1 MRINLMWLPT
11 NHRRKSNMTAQ
22 AGTMLVEQIAPR
34 LRTLVPK
41 SVKPVGA
48 EDPEELLQDALAIAA
63 NMLHRVEQSGK
74 QFTPGNIA
82 YYVILHMRSG
92 RRSQGSSRVDTMG
105 IGTQLDGS
113 SSVLSFEEEVGYDP
127 ELDAPITLG
136 ELLASEHE
144 DPAMK
149 ASRNIDWEL
158 FIRTHD
164 YRYGIMIKGIAE
176 GQSLK
181 ATAEA
186 SEHLYA
192 SLYGLKE
199 RLAAD
204 VREYLGEEA
213 VADSVK
219 TPKWKACINRDREKA
234 SCRADRRRR

>member
-1 MRINLMWLPT
+1 MSP
-11 NHRRKSNMTAQ
+11 S
-22 AGTMLVEQIAPR
+22 AGDLLVEQITPR

-48 EDPEELLQDALAIAA
+48 EDPEELLQDAITIAA
-63 NMLHRVEQSGK
+63 QMLHRVEEQGK
-74 QFTPGNIA
+74 SVTPGNIA

-92 RRSQGSSRVDTMG
+92 RRSQGSSHTDTMG
-105 IGTQLDGS
+105 IGTQLDGR

-127 ELDAPITLG
+127 ELDEPITLG
-136 ELLASEHE
+136 QLLASEHE
-144 DPAMK
+144 DPAME
-149 ASRNIDWEL
+149 AARNIDWEL

-181 ATAEA
+181 ATAER
-186 SEHLYA
+186 SGHLYM

-199 RLAAD
+199 KMAED
-204 VREYLGEEA
+204 VRDYLGDAAIAE
-213 VADSVK
+213 SVR
-219 TPKWKACINRDREKA
+219 TPRWKASIAVDREKA